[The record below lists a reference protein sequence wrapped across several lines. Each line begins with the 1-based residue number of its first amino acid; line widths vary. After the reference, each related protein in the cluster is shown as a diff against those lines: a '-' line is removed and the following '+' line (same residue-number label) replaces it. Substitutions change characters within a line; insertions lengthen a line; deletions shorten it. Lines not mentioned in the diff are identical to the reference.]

1 MQVDRSHG
9 SPSTSSSGYEY
20 VVPPVNIFS
29 VAAEHMNDP
38 RHTEHIEFADEELE
52 MGFEGTED
60 SDCADDGEEPWT
72 TSL

>member
-1 MQVDRSHG
+1 
-9 SPSTSSSGYEY
+9 
-20 VVPPVNIFS
+20 
-29 VAAEHMNDP
+29 MNDP